1 MNGAHDLGGMQGF
14 GAVEPDAA
22 SRGDGPAPIFKA
34 EWERRIFGL
43 TLAMGATGA
52 WNLDMSR
59 YARENQ
65 PPAAYLE
72 KSYFQVWLHG
82 LETLL
87 VQAGLCSRTEIERGR
102 AEGPAAVVPRVLKAA
117 DVAAALAK
125 GGPVQRASER
135 SPAFEIGD
143 TVVAKV
149 MAPAGHTRLPRYVR
163 GRPGRVVLHH
173 GAHVFPDAHAKGG
186 GEAPEHLYTV
196 AFDAADIWGPEACPG
211 SVRVDCFEPYLE
223 PAV

>member
-14 GAVEPDAA
+14 GPVEPDAT
-22 SRGDGPAPIFKA
+22 SRDGTAPIFKS
-34 EWERRIFGL
+34 EWERRVFGL

-65 PPAAYLE
+65 PPAAYLG

-87 VQAGLCSRTEIERGR
+87 VQSGLCSRREIERGR
-102 AEGPAAVVPRVLKAA
+102 AERPAAAVPRVLQAA
-117 DVAAALAK
+117 EVAATLAR

-135 SPAFEIGD
+135 PPAFAIGD
-143 TVVAKV
+143 AVVAKV
-149 MAPAGHTRLPRYVR
+149 MAPSGHTRLPRYVR
-163 GRPGRVVLHH
+163 GRPGKIVLLH
-173 GAHVFPDAHAKGG
+173 GAHVFPDTHAKGG

-196 AFDAADIWGPEACPG
+196 AFDAVDIWGPEACPG
-211 SVRVDCFEPYLE
+211 SLRVDCFEPYLE